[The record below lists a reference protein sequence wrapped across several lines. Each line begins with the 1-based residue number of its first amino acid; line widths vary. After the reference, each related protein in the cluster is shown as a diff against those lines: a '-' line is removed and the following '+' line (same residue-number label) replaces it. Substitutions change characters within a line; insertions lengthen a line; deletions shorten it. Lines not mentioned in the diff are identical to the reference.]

1 MFVKRT
7 FWWDEKKKG
16 DDIKVVSFYLKLSNQ
31 NLTAIKN
38 GQSDYQTVLG
48 NLELITGSHY
58 WEIKVTLL

>member
-38 GQSDYQTVLG
+38 G
-48 NLELITGSHY
+48 
-58 WEIKVTLL
+58 